1 MSSFYR
7 HIAFLS
13 IKLGFYLQIYG
24 YIKKKKHQFFN
35 SIKFL
40 YCSFVIGTGK
50 ERLLIRRKHFT
61 CFSGNQ
67 KKKKKFQRQKRIMKC
82 RKTRKLS
89 AGNKKHIH
97 DLKGHSSL
105 LQIHTS
111 INSSHGNS
119 FPLPGTTYSWYFL
132 PTQKTFSN
140 RDCKS
145 KAGRHPI
152 REYPHLQRY
161 EGPR

>member
-7 HIAFLS
+7 HIAILS
-13 IKLGFYLQIYG
+13 IKLGFYLQIYR
-24 YIKKKKHQFFN
+24 YIKKKHQFFN
-35 SIKFL
+35 SLKFL
-40 YCSFVIGTGK
+40 YCSFVIATGK

-67 KKKKKFQRQKRIMKC
+67 KKKKIPATEKRIMKC

-105 LQIHTS
+105 LQIHTN
-111 INSSHGNS
+111 INSSHVNS
-119 FPLPGTTYSWYFL
+119 FPLSGTTYSCYFL
-132 PTQKTFSN
+132 PTQKTFS

-152 REYPHLQRY
+152 RESPQLQRY
-161 EGPR
+161 ERPI